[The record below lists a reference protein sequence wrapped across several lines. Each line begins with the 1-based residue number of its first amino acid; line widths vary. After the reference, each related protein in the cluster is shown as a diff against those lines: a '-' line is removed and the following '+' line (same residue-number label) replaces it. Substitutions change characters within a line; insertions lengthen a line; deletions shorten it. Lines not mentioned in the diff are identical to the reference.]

1 MDGGT
6 VAAVRRVLATHLPGA
21 RAASVEPLG
30 AGLDNDAYLVDGELV
45 VRFSGEPTPE
55 RRAELVERDAR
66 LLAAVAPIAT
76 VAVPE
81 PLFAAP
87 ADGCLAYRM
96 LPGVPLLGRPA
107 APAAALGRTLGALLA
122 ALHEAPAGALEELAG
137 IDDTTPAE
145 WQRHAAAAYE
155 GARAAVPARLRGA
168 VEAFLD
174 GPAPA
179 PAARLA
185 FSHNDLGA
193 EHVLVGGAPLTVTGV
208 IDWSDAAVVD
218 PAYDFGL
225 ILRDI
230 GPRALDGALAAYGDG
245 DREPAL
251 RERGAFHARCT
262 LFEDLAYAVERDSA
276 PHRANCAAALDRLF
290 SRPQPRTRSPSG
302 S

>member
-6 VAAVRRVLATHLPGA
+6 VAAVRRVLATHMPGA
-21 RAASVEPLG
+21 RAASVEQLG
-30 AGLDNDAYLVDGELV
+30 AGLDNHAYLVDGELV
-45 VRFSGEPTPE
+45 VRFSGEPSPE
-55 RRAELVERDAR
+55 RRAELIERDAR

-96 LPGVPLLGRPA
+96 LPGVQLFGHPA
-107 APAAALGRTLGALLA
+107 PPAAALGRTLGALLA
-122 ALHEAPAGALEELAG
+122 ALHAAPAGALEELAG
-137 IDDTTPAE
+137 IDAATPAE
-145 WQRHAAAAYE
+145 WQRHAATAYAE
-155 GARAAVPARLRGA
+155 ARAAVPARLRGA

-179 PAARLA
+179 PTARLA

-193 EHVLVGGAPLTVTGV
+193 EHVLVAGAPLTVSAV

-218 PAYDFGL
+218 PANDFGL

-230 GPRALDGALAAYGDG
+230 GPLALDAALAVYGDS
-245 DREPAL
+245 DPAL
-251 RERGAFHARCT
+251 RERAAFHARCT

-290 SRPQPRTRSPSG
+290 APPQPRTRSPSG

>member
-1 MDGGT
+1 
-6 VAAVRRVLATHLPGA
+6 V
-21 RAASVEPLG
+21 ASVERLG
-30 AGLDNDAYLVDGELV
+30 AGLDNHAYLVDGELV
-45 VRFSGEPTPE
+45 VRFSAAPTAR
-55 RRAELVERDAR
+55 RRAELIERDAR

-87 ADGCLAYRM
+87 TDGCLAYRM
-96 LPGVPLLGRPA
+96 LAGVPLLGHPA
-107 APAAALGRTLGALLA
+107 PPAAALGRTLGDLLA
-122 ALHEAPAGALEELAG
+122 ALHAAPTGGLEELAG
-137 IDDTTPAE
+137 IDDATPAE
-145 WQRHAAAAYE
+145 WQRHAATAYA

-193 EHVLVGGAPLTVTGV
+193 EHVLVAGTPLAVTGV

-230 GPRALDGALAAYGDG
+230 GPLALDAALAAYGEDDG
-245 DREPAL
+245 DRAL
-251 RERGAFHARCT
+251 RERAAFHARCT

-290 SRPQPRTRSPSG
+290 APPQPRTRSPSG